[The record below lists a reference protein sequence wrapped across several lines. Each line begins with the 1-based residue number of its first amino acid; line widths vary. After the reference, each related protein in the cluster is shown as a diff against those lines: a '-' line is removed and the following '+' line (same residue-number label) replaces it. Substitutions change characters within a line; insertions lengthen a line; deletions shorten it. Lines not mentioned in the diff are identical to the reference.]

1 MAAER
6 SLFAKLADADS
17 RKIAGWLERIS
28 RIGWR
33 VKRLTMVVRDA
44 TGHPRK
50 MPPGSL
56 AASCLREAT
65 SDDRFYLKAHRRYG
79 PLFKLF
85 WGSGDL
91 KVCVVGL
98 PLGRRLINRCRAAL
112 HPVSTDITQLVPAD
126 YLRAMDPEIHPHY
139 RHLFMGALKDDLVS
153 GSEQAIRDIILRE
166 LDGLASGA
174 EADQPP
180 PKQLS
185 MALNRIAT
193 RILLLVVLGVR
204 PESAIAAKLAGL
216 YRRMGPDGYIADV
229 GPEQLAAFPEI
240 RTLVLQV
247 LQSADDDGSIS
258 DGILRRLARG
268 GSGETVDETV
278 IGNAIYMVE
287 RGRHDLRDLLRWM
300 VKYLSDNL
308 AVVSELRAHLARP
321 NADPR
326 LTEACVVETLRMD
339 QAEVINRKAV
349 QSFEFDG
356 YHIPK
361 GSWVSI
367 LLREPHRDPAS
378 FVEPDRFMPQRFL
391 DRTYSADQYSPF
403 GIDQHQCIGKFLVIR
418 VGAIF
423 VEELVGGYNWTV
435 SSDGP
440 RHYGH
445 FHWQPSPTFA
455 IDLKRNPQQA

>member
-1 MAAER
+1 MTAGR
-6 SLFAKLADADS
+6 TLFAKLSDADS

-33 VKRLTMVVRDA
+33 VKRLKMVVREA
-44 TGHPRK
+44 TSHPRK

-65 SDDRFYLKAHRRYG
+65 SDDRFYLKSHKRYG

-98 PLGRRLINRCRAAL
+98 PLGRRLMNLCRASL
-112 HPVSTDITQLVPAD
+112 HPVSTDIKQLVPAD

-153 GSEQAIRDIILRE
+153 ALEPVIREVIRRE
-166 LDGLASGA
+166 LDGLASGV
-174 EADQPP
+174 EVDQASPE
-180 PKQLS
+180 QLKL
-185 MALNRIAT
+185 ALNQIAT
-193 RILLLVVLGVR
+193 RILLLVVLGVQ
-204 PESAIAAKLAGL
+204 PDSAIAAKLEAL
-216 YRRMGPDGYIADV
+216 FLRMGPDGYIAEV

-240 RTLVLQV
+240 RALVLEI
-247 LQSADDDGSIS
+247 LHSGNDDGSFS
-258 DGILRRLARG
+258 DGILRRLARMESG
-268 GSGETVDETV
+268 GKVDETI

-308 AVVSELRAHLARP
+308 AVVTKVRANLARP
-321 NADPR
+321 DADPR
-326 LTEACVVETLRMD
+326 LTEACVLETLRMD
-339 QAEVINRKAV
+339 QAEVVNRKAV
-349 QSFEFDG
+349 KSFEFDG

-367 LLREPHRDPAS
+367 LLREPHRDPAT
-378 FVEPDRFMPQRFL
+378 FVEPDRFRPQRFL
-391 DRTYSADQYSPF
+391 ERTYSADQYSPF
-403 GIDQHQCIGKFLVIR
+403 GLDQHQCIGKFLVIR

-423 VEELVGGYNWTV
+423 VEELVSGYSWTV
-435 SSDGP
+435 AGDGP

-445 FHWQPSPTFA
+445 FHWQPSPSFA
-455 IDLKRNPQQA
+455 IDLKRNSQPA

>member
-33 VKRLTMVVRDA
+33 VKRLIMVARDA
-44 TGHPRK
+44 TGHPRN

-65 SDDRFYLKAHRRYG
+65 SDDRFYLKAFKRYG
-79 PLFKLF
+79 SMFKLF

-98 PLGRRLINRCRAAL
+98 PLGRRLVSHCRASL

-126 YLRAMDPEIHPHY
+126 YLRAMDPQIHPHY

-153 GSEQAIRDIILRE
+153 ALEPVIRNIIRLE
-166 LDGLASGA
+166 LDGLASRVQ
-174 EADQPP
+174 EDPSPQ
-180 PKQLS
+180 QLS

-193 RILLLVVLGVR
+193 RILLLVVLGVP
-204 PESAIAAKLAGL
+204 PESALTGKLEEL
-216 YRRMGPDGYIADV
+216 YQRMGPDGYIADV

-240 RTLVLQV
+240 RAAVLQI
-247 LQSADDDGSIS
+247 LQTANDDSACS
-258 DGILRRLARG
+258 DGILRRMARI
-268 GSGETVDETV
+268 GSGDTVDDTI

-300 VKYLSDNL
+300 MKYLSDNL
-308 AVVSELRAHLARP
+308 GVVADLRANLTRAD
-321 NADPR
+321 ADPR
-326 LTEACVVETLRMD
+326 LTEACVMETLRMD
-339 QAEVINRKAV
+339 QAEVVNRKAV
-349 QSFEFDG
+349 KPFEFDG

-361 GSWVSI
+361 GSWISI
-367 LLREPHRDPAS
+367 LLREPHRDPANFS
-378 FVEPDRFMPQRFL
+378 EPDRFMPQRFL
-391 DRTYSADQYSPF
+391 EHTYSPDQYSPS
-403 GIDQHQCIGKFLVIR
+403 GIDQHHCIGKFLVIR

-423 VEELVGGYNWTV
+423 VEELVGRYSWTV
-435 SSDGP
+435 ASDGP

-445 FHWQPSPTFA
+445 FHWQPSPSFA
-455 IDLKRNPQQA
+455 IDLKRNSQQA